1 METEENAWLVPD
13 LKDGAVFETKVV
25 IKRSIFITTVGRVRG
40 LDGAKKFV
48 ADISAK
54 YSDARHN
61 PFAFNGG
68 PAGNSGFAG
77 CSDDGEPHGTAGQ
90 PMLQVKAS
98 SSGVSSACHLA
109 AAKAQTAQIPAITSP
124 AIRT

>member
-68 PAGNSGFAG
+68 PAGNSGFAPFPLAL
-77 CSDDGEPHGTAGQ
+77 CMP
-90 PMLQVKAS
+90 AS
-98 SSGVSSACHLA
+98 RRFCCESRSR
-109 AAKAQTAQIPAITSP
+109 AK
-124 AIRT
+124 

>member
-25 IKRSIFITTVGRVRG
+25 IKRSIFITTVGHVRG

-90 PMLQVKAS
+90 PMLQVVRA
-98 SSGVSSACHLA
+98 
-109 AAKAQTAQIPAITSP
+109 TP
-124 AIRT
+124 